1 MTLKL
6 DSLTIYNQQLDTSKP
21 LLTLN
26 SEIKSG
32 EIVSV
37 MGASGSGKSTL
48 LAAIAGHLMP
58 PFSKTGRI
66 YLNGNCI
73 DELAPYE
80 RKIGLMFQDPF
91 LFEHM
96 SVAENIGFA
105 LAQKLQY
112 ATRSKHEKRRH
123 IVQMLASVGLEEMAN
138 RPVQSLSGGQQSRVA
153 LLRTLAA
160 APKAI
165 LLDEPFSKLDP
176 ETRSHMRA
184 WVFNK
189 LKEGGIPTL
198 MVTHDSDDAV
208 AAGGRIIE
216 ISSC

>member
-1 MTLKL
+1 
-6 DSLTIYNQQLDTSKP
+6 
-21 LLTLN
+21 
-26 SEIKSG
+26 
-32 EIVSV
+32 
-37 MGASGSGKSTL
+37 
-48 LAAIAGHLMP
+48 
-58 PFSKTGRI
+58 
-66 YLNGNCI
+66 
-73 DELAPYE
+73 
-80 RKIGLMFQDPF
+80 
-91 LFEHM
+91 
-96 SVAENIGFA
+96 
-105 LAQKLQY
+105 
-112 ATRSKHEKRRH
+112 
-123 IVQMLASVGLEEMAN
+123 MLASVGLDEMAN